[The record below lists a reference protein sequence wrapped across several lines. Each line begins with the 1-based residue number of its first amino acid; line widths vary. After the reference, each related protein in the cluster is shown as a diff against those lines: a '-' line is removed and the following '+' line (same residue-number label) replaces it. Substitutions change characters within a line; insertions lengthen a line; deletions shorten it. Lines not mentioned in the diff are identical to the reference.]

1 MIARCFISLNV
12 SKLENPKEIKKRE
25 ENPYLSIYSIH
36 FSFLIKQ
43 SYILLL
49 FVFFHLLKL
58 EAMLSNIYMM

>member
-58 EAMLSNIYMM
+58 EAILSNIYMM